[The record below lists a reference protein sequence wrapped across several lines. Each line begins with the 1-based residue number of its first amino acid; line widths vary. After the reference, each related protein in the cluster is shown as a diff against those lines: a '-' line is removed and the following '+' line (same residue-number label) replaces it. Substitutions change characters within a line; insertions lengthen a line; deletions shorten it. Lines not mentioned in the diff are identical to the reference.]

1 MAQWIKSLVS
11 KHDDLSLN
19 PQPPHK
25 TLAGDL
31 HHNLD
36 AVEGKWR
43 QIGPGGLAGQSA

>member
-1 MAQWIKSLVS
+1 MAQWIKSLLS

-31 HHNLD
+31 HHNPD
-36 AVEGKWR
+36 VVAGK
-43 QIGPGGLAGQSA
+43 